1 MKIEVTSLNSS
12 NISKLSF
19 ISDDGESFLIATFN
33 NGSVYKYLNVSLE
46 SILTVLRAT
55 SIGSAFNQLIKND
68 HEVVKI
74 NGAAE

>member
-19 ISDDGESFLIATFN
+19 ISDDGESFLIVTFN

-46 SILTVLRAT
+46 AILTVLRST
-55 SIGSAFNQLIKND
+55 SVGSAFNQIIKN
-68 HEVVKI
+68 HYEVVKI

>member
-19 ISDDGESFLIATFN
+19 ISDSDGSFLIVTFS
-33 NGSVYKYLNVSLE
+33 NGSIYKYLGVSLE
-46 SILTVLRAT
+46 SILTVLRST
-55 SIGSAFNQLIKND
+55 SIGSAFNNIIKN
-68 HEVVKI
+68 HYEVVRI